1 MRRLQN
7 TGKIALTSGGNRLF
21 LSGTMATESE
31 RIDWDQ
37 LDMMA
42 DGYTRDFVEIY
53 REFIGQTPELL
64 DALEKHLRD
73 DNLAAARDAAHKIK
87 GSSANFGFVGVS
99 GPMSRLEMK
108 AKEEG
113 SLEGAPEA
121 MLEARENFEGA
132 KAEIREKRG
141 I

>member
-1 MRRLQN
+1 
-7 TGKIALTSGGNRLF
+7 
-21 LSGTMATESE
+21 MATESE